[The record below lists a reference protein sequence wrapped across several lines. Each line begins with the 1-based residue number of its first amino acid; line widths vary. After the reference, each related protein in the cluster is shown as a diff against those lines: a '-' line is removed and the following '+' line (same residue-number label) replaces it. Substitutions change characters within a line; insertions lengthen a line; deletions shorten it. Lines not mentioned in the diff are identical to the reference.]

1 MHGVPGC
8 VVRPRVPVLQEL
20 DFPYYEFHDPASA
33 LPLPVFA
40 AAPPRGGSIVTLS
53 VQVQSETEVS
63 IVIYGSTWNF
73 RTQFASA
80 GIGGGYANPDA
91 DDKGPYVHAP

>member
-1 MHGVPGC
+1 MSAGLLSPGRRT
-8 VVRPRVPVLQEL
+8 VSERDFRGSDDGFDVRC
-20 DFPYYEFHDPASA
+20 ATSA
-33 LPLPVFA
+33 DRQA

-63 IVIYGSTWNF
+63 IVISGSTWNF

-91 DDKGPYVHAP
+91 DDKGPYVPAP